1 MPNFKMSIIGLDPD
15 RTAKAS
21 GRDLRISPKHS
32 REVCRA
38 LNGMKLET
46 AVEFLDEV
54 ISLKRSIPFRR
65 HNKKVS
71 HRSDLVGWDS
81 GRYPVR
87 ACLEI
92 KHVLDN
98 LENNAIFKGLDVE
111 KLKLVH
117 IISQKARKIEGFMPR
132 AQGSSSPS
140 VKTLTHIEAVAE
152 EFD

>member
-1 MPNFKMSIIGLDPD
+1 MPKFKMSIIGLDPD
-15 RTAKAS
+15 RTAKAG

-32 REVCRA
+32 REVCSA
-38 LNGMKLET
+38 LKGLKIET
-46 AVEFLDEV
+46 AMDFLDDV
-54 ISLKRSIPFRR
+54 INLKRSVPFRR

-71 HRSDLVGWDS
+71 HRSDLVGWDA

-92 KHVLDN
+92 KHVLVN

-111 KLKLVH
+111 KLRLVH
-117 IISQKARKIEGFMPR
+117 IISQKARKIKGFMPR

-140 VKTLTHIEAVAE
+140 VKILTHIEAVAE